1 MTSYEAEADS
11 GYGNDREKRTGWYQL
26 LASIIAAAVVL
37 ALGLVVVGLTTGD
50 NEGPPTNRPAAA
62 ESFQR

>member
-11 GYGNDREKRTGWYQL
+11 GHGNDREQKTGWYQL

-37 ALGLVVVGLTTGD
+37 ALGLAVVGLTTPGD
-50 NEGPPTNRPAAA
+50 EKPPTNRPAAA

>member
-1 MTSYEAEADS
+1 MTSYEAEAGN
-11 GYGNDREKRTGWYQL
+11 GYGNDRDRRTGWYQL

-37 ALGLVVVGLTTGD
+37 ALGLAVVGLTTGGD
-50 NEGPPTNRPAAA
+50 EAPPTNRPAAA